1 MKLLNNMKVGQK
13 LLFGFAMVLLFMI
26 IVGVVGLRGASSIN
40 ENLDSIVDK
49 ELPSIEKLLQADR
62 DLYQLLVAERSMI
75 FSDVKSP
82 IFEQLVKDYEENLA
96 QSGDRWDQFA
106 ALAGDYLT
114 ASEQDGYNQA
124 RQEWEVISRAI
135 VDGRKADTREGR
147 RLALD
152 LSLGEASVKFDA
164 MREYFDRATNAAL
177 EAVKEREQG
186 AEETFSQVMTT
197 IIACS
202 VIGLVVGIFL
212 TWLISSG
219 IAKAVV
225 RTLTVIKDVEAGD
238 FSKRIEVTS
247 QDEFGD
253 LAKAFN
259 RMAEVLN
266 RQVDVANEIANGNL
280 KVEVQ
285 LASDRDQLGSSLDN
299 MVNKL
304 REVIGQVRASVENVA
319 SGSQAMSA
327 SSEEMSQG
335 ASEQAAAAEEA
346 SSSIEEMTANIRQN
360 ADNAMQTEKIAV
372 QASNDA
378 QEGGEAVNQT
388 VSAMKEI
395 AGKINIVEEIAR
407 QTNLL
412 ALNAAIE
419 AARAGE
425 HGKGF
430 AVVAAEVRKLA
441 ERSQKAAG
449 EINEL
454 STGSVAVAEKAG
466 KILESLVPNIQK
478 TSELVQ
484 EISAASREQDAGAE
498 QINKSIQQL
507 DSVIQQ
513 NASASEE
520 MASTSE
526 ELNSQSSQLEDMI
539 AFFVMDGRSG
549 KRALSGSGRASGIPK
564 AQPQI
569 SHGASSSADVLSKV
583 SDSGMQYGKQ
593 DSLDNEFEEY

>member
-13 LLFGFAMVLLFMI
+13 LLFGFAIVLLFMI

-40 ENLDSIVDK
+40 ENLVAIAEN
-49 ELPSIEKLLQADR
+49 ELPSIESLLQADR

-82 IFEQLVKDYEENLA
+82 VFEQLVKDYEENLT

-114 ASEQDGYNQA
+114 ASEQNGYKQA
-124 RQEWEVISRAI
+124 RQEWETISRAI

-152 LSLGEASVKFDA
+152 LSLGEASVKFNA

-177 EAVKEREQG
+177 DAVKAREQS
-186 AEETFSQVMTT
+186 AEETFNEVMTT